1 MIWLRGTERESLVG
15 VIIDRH
21 CGLLRLDQAG
31 VTLVRDGHRA
41 RIHAA
46 LLRTFGA
53 ESVCPKLML
62 IKMPFSRL
70 CLPCQGWWLSLTGN
84 RPMENDRAYTIGVV
98 LLGTV
103 PAVIVVI
110 LLLL

>member
-1 MIWLRGTERESLVG
+1 
-15 VIIDRH
+15 
-21 CGLLRLDQAG
+21 
-31 VTLVRDGHRA
+31 
-41 RIHAA
+41 
-46 LLRTFGA
+46 
-53 ESVCPKLML
+53 ML

-84 RPMENDRAYTIGVV
+84 RRMENDRAYTIGVV

-103 PAVIVVI
+103 PAAIVI

>member
-1 MIWLRGTERESLVG
+1 M
-15 VIIDRH
+15 
-21 CGLLRLDQAG
+21 A
-31 VTLVRDGHRA
+31 LVRDGHRA

-46 LLRTFGA
+46 LIGTFGA
-53 ESVCPKLML
+53 ESLCPKLML

-103 PAVIVVI
+103 PAAIVVI